1 VAIVLVLPGYRTFR
15 LRVSPGA
22 VVLGVVGGVA
32 WIALARWHPE
42 AYLLNALRLDW
53 LTDMGQRSAFNPFD
67 RFAANPAWA
76 YAFLAVRFAGLVLV
90 VPLIEEFFLRGFV
103 MRFVVAEK
111 WWQVP
116 IGQVNTAAVVAGTL
130 VPMLMHLGELVA
142 ALVWF
147 SAVTWWMVRTG
158 RIWDCVLIHAV
169 TNLVLGIYVV
179 STGAWE
185 LM

>member
-1 VAIVLVLPGYRTFR
+1 
-15 LRVSPGA
+15 
-22 VVLGVVGGVA
+22 VLGLVGAVA
-32 WIALARWHPE
+32 WIALAQWRPE
-42 AYLLNALRLDW
+42 AALLNLLGLDW
-53 LTDMGQRSAFNPFD
+53 LTDMGQRSALNPWE
-67 RFAANPAWA
+67 RFAANPGWA

-90 VPLIEEFFLRGFV
+90 VPLIEEFFLRGFL

-116 IGQVNTAAVVAGTL
+116 IGQVNTAAIVAGTL
-130 VPMLMHLGELVA
+130 VPMLMHPGELVA

-158 RIWDCVLIHAV
+158 RIWDCVLAHAV